1 VAKQFGM
8 GDLQNAM
15 GCAGMDRTEGQGMSY
30 DKLVAALRC
39 KRDDCEGCD
48 LAFFD
53 KDEGWMCQYAAKD
66 DDAADAIEELNKNW
80 KYCSDMLNLAL
91 KVSGFP
97 MTALVKLYETE
108 VQE

>member
-1 VAKQFGM
+1 M
-8 GDLQNAM
+8 QNYS
-15 GCAGMDRTEGQGMSY
+15 E
-30 DKLVAALRC
+30 LVEALRC

-66 DDAADAIEELNKNW
+66 ADAADAIEELQAQLPKRGEWKCSYPEIEPNPMFMYGICSICGFEQSISNKLN
-80 KYCSDMLNLAL
+80 YCPNCGADMR
-91 KVSGFP
+91 K
-97 MTALVKLYETE
+97 ME